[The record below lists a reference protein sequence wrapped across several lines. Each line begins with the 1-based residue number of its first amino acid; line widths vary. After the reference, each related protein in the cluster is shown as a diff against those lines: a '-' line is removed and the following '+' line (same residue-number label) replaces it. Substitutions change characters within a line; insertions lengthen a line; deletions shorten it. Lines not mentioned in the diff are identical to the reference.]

1 MVTNYSD
8 LLTEKG
14 FTDKF
19 SECHFRLA
27 FDVKKSFSSFHPFLL
42 SPPPHKRIL
51 NAIRENASNRVCA
64 DCGRPDPEW
73 AVVNWGLVVC
83 KDCSGVHR
91 DLGVSYSKVRSLKM
105 DEDIWTDDVV
115 LFMQKFG
122 T

>member
-1 MVTNYSD
+1 M
-8 LLTEKG
+8 L
-14 FTDKF
+14 
-19 SECHFRLA
+19 
-27 FDVKKSFSSFHPFLL
+27 SFLSSISFHHSAQPQTHSTFPLY
-42 SPPPHKRIL
+42 KTRIL
-51 NAIRENASNRVCA
+51 TAIRENSSNRVCA

-122 T
+122 KGWWVIYENSCE